1 MARDN
6 PQWRQVAPGHTVA
19 VFHGPHAYISPRGY
33 EAPELHVP
41 TWSYATVHIVGR
53 PQLGDLQAAR
63 ESVTALTA
71 RFDPSF
77 KAADDH
83 VERLLG
89 GIVAFVMPIERL
101 DAKFKMSQNR
111 SAADCAGVIVA
122 LDRSER
128 TEDRDRK
135 STRLNSSH

>member
-1 MARDN
+1 MR
-6 PQWRQVAPGHTVA
+6 
-19 VFHGPHAYISPRGY
+19 ISDWSSDVCSSDLPRWY

-41 TWSYATVHIVGR
+41 TWNYATVHIVGR

-71 RFDPSF
+71 HFDPSF

-89 GIVAFVMPIERL
+89 SIVAFVMP
-101 DAKFKMSQNR
+101 
-111 SAADCAGVIVA
+111 
-122 LDRSER
+122 RSEER
-128 TEDRDRK
+128 RVGKESV
-135 STRLNSSH
+135 STGRSRWAPVH